1 MKPYS
6 EDLRWRVVTAV
17 AGGMERRAAVQVFL
31 VSLPTIKR
39 WLKQQRETGDL
50 AARPVPGPPAVKQDA
65 LRAAL
70 PERLAAGADKTL
82 DDHCAW
88 WREHTGIVVSTA
100 TMSRAITAL
109 GWTRKK
115 SR

>member
-1 MKPYS
+1 MGSYV
-6 EDLRWRVVTAV
+6 E
-17 AGGMERRAAVQVFL
+17 GGMERAAAVEVFA
-31 VSLPTIKR
+31 VALPTIKR
-39 WLKQQRETGDL
+39 WLQQRRETGDL

-70 PERLAAGADKTL
+70 PERLAAGSDRTL

-88 WREHTGIVVSTA
+88 WREQTGIVVSTA

-109 GWTRKK
+109 GWTREK

>member
-1 MKPYS
+1 M
-6 EDLRWRVVTAV
+6 VTAV
-17 AGGMERRAAVQVFL
+17 EGGMERAAAVEVFA

-39 WLKQQRETGDL
+39 WLKQRRETGDL

-65 LRAAL
+65 LRAAR
-70 PERLAAGADKTL
+70 PERLAAGSDRTL

-88 WREHTGIVVSTA
+88 WREQTGIVVSTA